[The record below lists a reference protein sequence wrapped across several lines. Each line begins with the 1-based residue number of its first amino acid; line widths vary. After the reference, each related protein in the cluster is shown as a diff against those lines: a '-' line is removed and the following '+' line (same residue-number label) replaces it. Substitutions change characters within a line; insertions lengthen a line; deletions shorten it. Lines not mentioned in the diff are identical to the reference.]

1 MVSDCRWS
9 LLTLIGCC
17 QQWQQVSD
25 TVANDRTLLTAR
37 GQAFLP
43 LAGQRLRVLPVRITR
58 RNGQCLKLEG
68 LAVHVNCATKRG
80 QAFLRVAGRS
90 VTSSELVS
98 GHKTCHKRTSKA
110 GTLNR
115 EYSHAPLNDVSVND
129 VPHIRRLAHKIIYIF
144 FFPLWRCGTT
154 RATASSFVRFLD
166 HTQRRITVGGTPVNE
181 WSARR
186 RDLYLK
192 KHNSHNRQTSMPLVG
207 FEPTISAGERPQ
219 TYALDRAATGNRLAS
234 PLTSS

>member
-1 MVSDCRWS
+1 VASYGVHSFVYTRCRCFFYIMVSDCRWS

-90 VTSSELVS
+90 VASSDLVS
-98 GHKTCHKRTSKA
+98 GHKTCHKWTSKA

-129 VPHIRRLAHKIIYIF
+129 VPHIRRLAHKIIYF
-144 FFPLWRCGTT
+144 CSPSG
-154 RATASSFVRFLD
+154 AAA
-166 HTQRRITVGGTPVNE
+166 QRGPRPPHS
-181 WSARR
+181 W
-186 RDLYLK
+186 
-192 KHNSHNRQTSMPLVG
+192 G
-207 FEPTISAGERPQ
+207 F
-219 TYALDRAATGNRLAS
+219 
-234 PLTSS
+234 